1 MMNELRMMNRAE
13 IIVWSVND
21 NDNDSALSCSVERR
35 GWGTATPF
43 TRAGGVCVYIESAP
57 HPDWLNK
64 APHPK
69 TGNKALK

>member
-1 MMNELRMMNRAE
+1 MMNELRMMNEA
-13 IIVWSVND
+13 IGIMWSVND
-21 NDNDSALSCSVERR
+21 NDNDNALSCSVERT
-35 GWGTATPF
+35 GWGTVPPF
-43 TRAGGVCVYIESAP
+43 AQAGGVCVYIESAP